1 MVGIRKHD
9 KIRILIIDH
18 SVSHVGN
25 ENIWLY
31 QYKSSWKHSSLVI
44 LQEKLKKVQERIEKR
59 EEDQRKKKA
68 LQLKKAEVRKKA
80 PDFEKAKKQ
89 KIINKNSLHSL

>member
-44 LQEKLKKVQERIEKR
+44 LQEKLKNVQERIEKR
-59 EEDQRKKKA
+59 ERKKKA

-80 PDFEKAKKQ
+80 PDFEKAKN
-89 KIINKNSLHSL
+89 NK